1 MTKSPGPRPHVC
13 RCRISKLFLV
23 DTSRCAVLLKA
34 RKRVAMWQLV
44 EGNLPFGDVTP
55 CSLIDTQTFRSKL
68 LFASSR

>member
-1 MTKSPGPRPHVC
+1 
-13 RCRISKLFLV
+13 V